1 MKRFFWQIPVLGILG
16 VCSQISWASYDLF
29 FPEDTD
35 LFRLH
40 ILEQG
45 ESDNLWGVAAQGT
58 VDKNEINS
66 LYEGLDYWA
75 RILAPQAAN
84 TNPIPILIFPSNA
97 EGAAALSVSTVDFD
111 DLTFLASALTHE
123 DYESRLQNFLAS
135 LPEDEWVSFDD
146 FKSAAI
152 QIGTLDWSH
161 EPLHALPGN
170 GDEFHLPATIVHE
183 LTHALGILTQVSIT
197 PNGQYAFMNDYF
209 GLWGQGLRDSNG
221 KQAESGMTISIGG
234 TDFDGDFVLDNDT
247 YYSGVYFTGN
257 HVQEVLGEGTT
268 LSFPE
273 IGLEQY
279 EKLVPGLPVNG
290 AEFDFEGKIFFPE
303 LSHIE
308 LQNGLLSHQNW
319 RNWTIPMEAEL
330 AALQDVGLKFDRK
343 QLFGYSI
350 YASGSEDKLNEFT
363 NTNGYYARE
372 NGQWL
377 VGTPNETRLG
387 IGLHIYGSYNKVTQ
401 AADILTVGEDA
412 VGIRVEGVENHL
424 TIDKNISIKSDG
436 PREAALLVSYGRDH
450 TINLEGDVSALGEQ
464 GIAAR
469 FDFGDNILGNGQEY
483 RGSWL
488 WQGGYATADRIL
500 SKINGPLVKVF
511 NVSGSL
517 RGREAA
523 IYIDESAFVEEI
535 NILSGATLEGDI
547 ISKWDP
553 NNPKIHSS
561 APDSEELYTSLTF
574 GYDVSDDGTAL
585 QSGDSDFSLNYAGN
599 INGPSIDMTH
609 KSGDLTLSGKINVH
623 SLQNE
628 GFLTLTGKDVSK
640 HQVTVEDTFINT
652 RGATLETGFDAGGH
666 VNSIQA
672 DSAELEGTLLVRPV
686 RDFYASEDT
695 IELQSP
701 VDIQGSGALK
711 ANMTVALAEQIDSP
725 TLSFAM
731 KVDSFTDNGS
741 MPSVFTSRS
750 DNAYSQYALDTAS
763 RSTGHALDFIA
774 DKARGDMQDLLEAL
788 DWSAPDGSDVAD
800 ALKRLGPGAYDVA
813 ARASLIQQNEINL
826 LVLRRLMATQTDG
839 VWAEHGLF
847 VGRNNE
853 GSHLSGSQRETKNT
867 YTWQFWVTP
876 YGGSSFQD
884 SHKNIS
890 SWKSKGVGLI
900 VGADRH
906 LQSDLDVG
914 FHLALVT
921 RRTHVKDNEKALA
934 DTTSAFFGLQA
945 IYAPDSW
952 NGLYLTGQG
961 RIGVENGKM
970 DRTISINGYNRQAES
985 RWTGLAG
992 SLQAGLGWDAH
1003 FDFVPGRFTM
1013 GPLAFVEY
1021 AFLHR
1026 PSLDEDKGGA
1036 ANLDVDDTTYDS
1048 LLMNLGLHA
1057 GLQTILPG
1065 GNHLKC
1071 DVLAAWRH
1079 ELLDPSFATSAAF
1092 VGYGAPRFESDTDLP
1107 GRDSLLLQAGFALS
1121 SNKDF
1126 TAKLDVGGE
1135 FFRQDYTG
1143 MNIGLDLSWQF

>member
-146 FKSAAI
+146 FKTAAI

-161 EPLHALPGN
+161 EPLHALPDN
-170 GDEFHLPATIVHE
+170 GDGFHLPATIVHE

-197 PNGQYAFMNDYF
+197 PNGQYAFMSDYF
-209 GLWGQGLRDSNG
+209 GLWSRGLRDCNG
-221 KQAESGMTISIGG
+221 KPAEGGMTISIGNTG
-234 TDFDGDFVLDNDT
+234 YQEDFVLENDT
-247 YYSGVYFTGN
+247 PYSGVYFTGD
-257 HVQEVLGEGTT
+257 HVQEVLGEGTR

-273 IGLEQY
+273 TGIEPY

-290 AEFDFEGKIFFPE
+290 AEFNFETGMFFPE

-436 PREAALLVSYGRDH
+436 PRGAALLVSYGRDH

-469 FDFGDNILGNGQEY
+469 FDFGDNILGNDQEY

-574 GYDVSDDGTAL
+574 GYAVSDDGSAA
-585 QSGDSDFSLNYAGN
+585 SAVDSDFSLNYAGN
-599 INGPSIDMTH
+599 IDGPSINMTH
-609 KSGDLTLSGKINVH
+609 KAGDLTLSGKINVH

-628 GFLTLTGKDVSK
+628 AFLTLTGQDVST
-640 HQVTVEDTFINT
+640 HQVTVVDKFINT
-652 RGATLETGFDAGGH
+652 QEATLETSFDADGH

-672 DSAELEGTLLVRPV
+672 GSADLEGTLLIRPV

-731 KVDSFTDNGS
+731 KGDSFTDNGS
-741 MPSVFTSRS
+741 IPSVFASRS
-750 DNAYSQYALDTAS
+750 NNAYSQYALDSAS

-774 DKARGDMQDLLEAL
+774 DKAHGDMQDLLEAL

-970 DRTISINGYNRQAES
+970 DRTISINGYNRQAKS

-992 SLQAGLGWDAH
+992 SLQAGLGWDAR
-1003 FDFVPGRFTM
+1003 FDFEPGRFTM

-1057 GLQTILPG
+1057 GWQTILPS

-1071 DVLAAWRH
+1071 DVMAAWRH
-1079 ELLDPSFATSAAF
+1079 ELLDSSFATSASF
-1092 VGYGAPRFESDTDLP
+1092 IGYGAPRFESDSDLP
-1107 GRDSLLLQAGFALS
+1107 GRDSLLLQAGFTLS
-1121 SNKDF
+1121 NNKDF
-1126 TAKLDVGGE
+1126 TAQLDVGGE
-1135 FFRQDYTG
+1135 FFRQNYTG

>member
-45 ESDNLWGVAAQGT
+45 ESDNFWGVAAQGT

-66 LYEGLDYWA
+66 ICEGLDYWA

-84 TNPIPILIFPSNA
+84 TNPIPILIFPSNG
-97 EGAAALSVSTVDFD
+97 EGAGALSVSTVDFD
-111 DLTFLASALTHE
+111 DLTFFASALTHE
-123 DYESRLQNFLAS
+123 DYESRLQNYLAS

-152 QIGTLDWSH
+152 LIGTFDWSH
-161 EPLHALPGN
+161 EPLHTLPDN
-170 GDEFHLPATIVHE
+170 GDGFHLPATIVHE
-183 LTHALGILTQVSIT
+183 LTHALGILTQVSKT
-197 PNGQYAFMNDYF
+197 PNGHYAFMSDYF
-209 GLWGQGLRDSNG
+209 GLWSQGLRDSNG

-234 TDFDGDFVLDNDT
+234 TEYDGDFVLDNDSL
-247 YYSGVYFTGN
+247 YSGVYFTGD

-290 AEFDFEGKIFFPE
+290 AEPDSNGGISPE

-350 YASGSEDKLNEFT
+350 YASGSEDKLNELI

-372 NGQWL
+372 NEQWL
-377 VGTPNETRLG
+377 VGTPNETPLG

-412 VGIRVEGVENHL
+412 VGIRVEGVGNHL

-436 PREAALLVSYGRDH
+436 PRGAALLVSYGRDH
-450 TINLEGDVSALGEQ
+450 TINLAGDVSALGEQ

-469 FDFGDNILGNGQEY
+469 FDFGDNILGNDQEY

-488 WQGGYATADRIL
+488 WHGAYVPDDGIL
-500 SKINGPLVKVF
+500 SKIQGPLVKVF

-517 RGREAA
+517 RGRKAA
-523 IYIDESAFVEEI
+523 IYIDESAFVKEI
-535 NILSGATLEGDI
+535 NILPGATLEGDI
-547 ISKWDP
+547 ISRWDP
-553 NNPKIHSS
+553 DNPKIHSS

-574 GYDVSDDGTAL
+574 GYGVSDDGSAL
-585 QSGDSDFSLNYAGN
+585 QSGDSNFSLNYAGN
-599 INGPSIDMTH
+599 IDGPSIDMAH
-609 KSGDLTLSGKINVH
+609 KAGDLTLSGKINVH

-628 GFLTLTGKDVSK
+628 AFLTLAGKDVSK
-640 HQVTVEDTFINT
+640 HQITVEDTFINT
-652 RGATLETGFDAGGH
+652 QGATLETGFDASGH

-672 DSAELEGTLLVRPV
+672 GSANLKGTLLVRPV

-701 VDIQGSGALK
+701 VDIRESGALK
-711 ANMTVALAEQIDSP
+711 ANMTVGLVGQIDSP

-731 KVDSFTDNGS
+731 KGDSFTDSSS
-741 MPSVFTSRS
+741 MPSVFANRS
-750 DNAYSQYALDTAS
+750 DNAYSQYALDTGS
-763 RSTGHALDFIA
+763 RSTGLALDFIA
-774 DKARGDMQDLLEAL
+774 DKAHGDMQDLLEAL

-800 ALKRLGPGAYDVA
+800 ALKRLGPGAYDAVA
-813 ARASLIQQNEINL
+813 RSSLIQQNEINL

-839 VWAEHGLF
+839 GQSEYGLL
-847 VGRNNE
+847 VDQNNE
-853 GSHLSGSQRETKNT
+853 GSQLAESPYETKNT
-867 YTWQFWVTP
+867 DTWQFWVTP

-890 SWKSKGVGLI
+890 AWKSKGVGLL
-900 VGADRH
+900 VGAERH
-906 LQSDLDVG
+906 FQSNLDVG
-914 FHLALVT
+914 FHIALT
-921 RRTHVKDNEKALA
+921 SRRTHVKDNEKALA
-934 DTTSAFFGLQA
+934 DTTSALFGLQA
-945 IYAPDSW
+945 FYAPGSW
-952 NGLYLTGQG
+952 NGLYLMGQG
-961 RIGVENGKM
+961 RIGVENGKI
-970 DRTISINGYNRQAES
+970 DRTIHINGYNRQAES
-985 RWTGLAG
+985 RWTGLVG

-1003 FDFVPGRFTM
+1003 FDSELGRFTM
-1013 GPLAFVEY
+1013 GPLAFAEY

-1026 PSLDEDKGGA
+1026 PSVDEDKGGA

-1057 GLQTILPG
+1057 GWQTILPS

-1079 ELLDPSFATSAAF
+1079 ELLDPSFSTSAAF
-1092 VGYGAPRFESDTDLP
+1092 PSYGAPRFESDSDLP
-1107 GRDSLLLQAGFALS
+1107 GRDSLLLQAGFTFL

-1126 TAKLDVGGE
+1126 TAQLDVGGE

-1143 MNIGLDLSWQF
+1143 MNVGLDLSWHF

>member
-45 ESDNLWGVAAQGT
+45 ESDNFWGAAAQGT

-66 LYEGLDYWA
+66 IYEGLDYWA

-84 TNPIPILIFPSNA
+84 TNPIPILIFPFA
-97 EGAAALSVSTVDFD
+97 VEGAAALSASTVDFG

-123 DYESRLQNFLAS
+123 DYESRLQNYLAS

-146 FKSAAI
+146 FKTAAI
-152 QIGTLDWSH
+152 RIGTFDWSH
-161 EPLHALPGN
+161 EPLHALPNN
-170 GDEFHLPATIVHE
+170 GDKFHLPATIVHE
-183 LTHALGILTQVSIT
+183 LTHALGVLTQVSKT
-197 PNGQYAFMNDYF
+197 PNGQYAFMSDYF
-209 GLWGQGLRDSNG
+209 GLWSQGLRDSNG
-221 KQAESGMTISIGG
+221 KQAESGMTISIGNTG
-234 TDFDGDFVLDNDT
+234 YHEDFVLEKYT
-247 YYSGVYFTGN
+247 PYSGVYFTGD
-257 HVQEVLGEGTT
+257 HVQEVLGEETK

-273 IGLEQY
+273 TGIEPY
-279 EKLVPGLPVNG
+279 DELVPGLPVNG
-290 AEFDFEGKIFFPE
+290 AEFNFETGMFFPE

-319 RNWTIPMEAEL
+319 RNWTTPMEAEL

-350 YASGSEDKLNEFT
+350 YASGLEEFT

-377 VGTPNETRLG
+377 VGTPNETPLG

-436 PREAALLVSYGRDH
+436 LNGSALLVSYGRDH
-450 TINLEGDVSALGEQ
+450 TINLAGDASALGEH
-464 GIAAR
+464 GMAAR
-469 FDFGDNILGNGQEY
+469 FDFGDNILGNDTEY
-483 RGSWL
+483 RGSWM
-488 WQGGYATADRIL
+488 WYVESKPVNEIL
-500 SKINGPLVKVF
+500 SKIQGPLVEVF

-523 IYIDESAFVEEI
+523 IYIDESAFVEKI
-535 NILSGATLEGDI
+535 NILSGAKLEGDI

-553 NNPKIHSS
+553 NNSKIPSS
-561 APDSEELYTSLTF
+561 APKSEDLYTSLTF
-574 GYDVSDDGTAL
+574 GYAVSDDGSAA
-585 QSGDSDFSLNYAGN
+585 SAVDSDFSLNYAGN
-599 INGPSIDMTH
+599 IDGPSINMTH
-609 KSGDLTLSGKINVH
+609 KAGDLTLSGKINVH

-628 GFLTLTGKDVSK
+628 AFLTLTGQDVST
-640 HQVTVEDTFINT
+640 HQVTVVDKFINT
-652 RGATLETGFDAGGH
+652 QEATLETSFDAGGH

-672 DSAELEGTLLVRPV
+672 GSAELNGTLLVRPA
-686 RDFYASEDT
+686 RDFYASEDI

-701 VDIQGSGALK
+701 VDIRGSGDLT
-711 ANMTVALAEQIDSP
+711 ANMMVALAQQIDSP
-725 TLSFAM
+725 TLSFTM
-731 KVDSFTDNGS
+731 NRDSFTSEGS
-741 MPSVFTSRS
+741 MPSVFASRS
-750 DNAYSQYALDTAS
+750 DNAYSQYALDSAS

-774 DKARGDMQDLLEAL
+774 DKAHGDMQDLLEAL
-788 DWSAPDGSDVAD
+788 DWSAADGSDVAD
-800 ALKRLGPGAYDVA
+800 ALKRLGPGAYDAA

-826 LVLRRLMATQTDG
+826 LVLRRLMATQTDS
-839 VWAEHGLF
+839 VWAEHALL
-847 VGRNNE
+847 VGRNDE

-867 YTWQFWVTP
+867 DTWQFWVTP

-914 FHLALVT
+914 FHVAVAT

-934 DTTSAFFGLQA
+934 DSTSAFFGLQA

-992 SLQAGLGWDAH
+992 SLQAGLGWNAH
-1003 FDFVPGRFTM
+1003 FDFEPGRFTM

-1057 GLQTILPG
+1057 GWQTILPS

-1071 DVLAAWRH
+1071 DVMAAWRH
-1079 ELLDPSFATSAAF
+1079 ELLDSSFATSASF
-1092 VGYGAPRFESDTDLP
+1092 IGYGAPRFESDSDLP
-1107 GRDSLLLQAGFALS
+1107 GRDSLLLQAGFTLS
-1121 SNKDF
+1121 NNKDF
-1126 TAKLDVGGE
+1126 TAQLDVGGE
-1135 FFRQDYTG
+1135 FFRQNYTG

>member
-1 MKRFFWQIPVLGILG
+1 MKRFFWQIPVLSILG

-45 ESDNLWGVAAQGT
+45 ESDNFWGVAAQGT

-66 LYEGLDYWA
+66 ICEGLDYWA
-75 RILAPQAAN
+75 RILAPQAVN
-84 TNPIPILIFPSNA
+84 TNPIPILIFPSNG
-97 EGAAALSVSTVDFD
+97 EGAGALSVSTVDFD
-111 DLTFLASALTHE
+111 DLTFFASALTHE
-123 DYESRLQNFLAS
+123 DYESRLQNYLAS

-152 QIGTLDWSH
+152 LIGTFDWSH
-161 EPLHALPGN
+161 EPLHALPDN
-170 GDEFHLPATIVHE
+170 GDGFHLPATIVHE
-183 LTHALGILTQVSIT
+183 LTHALGILTQVSKT
-197 PNGQYAFMNDYF
+197 PNGQYAFMSDYF
-209 GLWGQGLRDSNG
+209 GLWSQGLRDSNG

-234 TDFDGDFVLDNDT
+234 TEYDGDFVLDNDSL
-247 YYSGVYFTGN
+247 YSGVYFTGD

-290 AEFDFEGKIFFPE
+290 AEPDSNGGISPE

-350 YASGSEDKLNEFT
+350 YASGSEDKLNELI

-372 NGQWL
+372 NEQWL
-377 VGTPNETRLG
+377 VGTPNETPLG

-412 VGIRVEGVENHL
+412 VGIRVEGVGNHL

-436 PREAALLVSYGRDH
+436 IRGAALLVSYGRDH
-450 TINLEGDVSALGEQ
+450 TINLAGDTSALGEN

-469 FDFGDNILGNGQEY
+469 FDFGDNILGNKAEY

-488 WQGGYATADRIL
+488 WHGDYVPDDRIL
-500 SKINGPLVKVF
+500 SKIQGPLVKVF

-523 IYIDESAFVEEI
+523 IYIDESAFVKEI
-535 NILSGATLEGDI
+535 NILSGAKLEGDI
-547 ISKWDP
+547 ISRWDP
-553 NNPKIHSS
+553 NNPKLHSS
-561 APDSEELYTSLTF
+561 APDSEKLYTSLTF
-574 GYDVSDDGTAL
+574 GYAFLDDGSAAQL
-585 QSGDSDFSLNYAGN
+585 GDSNFSLNYAGN
-599 INGPSIDMTH
+599 IDGPSIDMAH
-609 KSGDLTLSGKINVH
+609 KAGDLTLSGKINVH

-628 GFLTLTGKDVSK
+628 AFLTLAGKDVSK
-640 HQVTVEDTFINT
+640 HQITVEDTFINT
-652 RGATLETGFDAGGH
+652 QGATLETGFDASGH

-672 DSAELEGTLLVRPV
+672 GSANLKGTLLVRPV

-701 VDIQGSGALK
+701 VDIRESGALK
-711 ANMTVALAEQIDSP
+711 ANMTVGLVGQIDSP

-731 KVDSFTDNGS
+731 KGDSFTDSSS
-741 MPSVFTSRS
+741 MPSVFASRS
-750 DNAYSQYALDTAS
+750 DNAYSQYALDTGS
-763 RSTGHALDFIA
+763 RSTGLALDFIA
-774 DKARGDMQDLLEAL
+774 DKAHGDMQDLLEAL

-800 ALKRLGPGAYDVA
+800 ALKRLGPGAYDAVA
-813 ARASLIQQNEINL
+813 RSSLTQQNEINL
-826 LVLRRLMATQTDG
+826 LVLRRQMATQTDG
-839 VWAEHGLF
+839 SQSEYGLL
-847 VGRNNE
+847 VDQNNE
-853 GSHLSGSQRETKNT
+853 GSQLAESPHETKNT
-867 YTWQFWVTP
+867 DTWQFWVTP

-890 SWKSKGVGLI
+890 SWKSKGVGLL

-906 LQSDLDVG
+906 FQSNLDVG
-914 FHLALVT
+914 FHIALTT

-934 DTTSAFFGLQA
+934 DTTSALFGLQA
-945 IYAPDSW
+945 FYAPGSW
-952 NGLYLTGQG
+952 NGLYLMGQG
-961 RIGVENGKM
+961 RIGVENGKI
-970 DRTISINGYNRQAES
+970 DRTIHINGYNRQAES
-985 RWTGLAG
+985 RWTGLVG

-1003 FDFVPGRFTM
+1003 FDSELGRFTM
-1013 GPLAFVEY
+1013 GPLAFAEY
-1021 AFLHR
+1021 VFLHR
-1026 PSLDEDKGGA
+1026 PSVDEDKGGA

-1057 GLQTILPG
+1057 GWQTILPS

-1079 ELLDPSFATSAAF
+1079 ELLDPSFSTAAAF
-1092 VGYGAPRFESDTDLP
+1092 PGYGAPRFESDSDLP
-1107 GRDSLLLQAGFALS
+1107 GRDSLLLQAGFTFL

-1126 TAKLDVGGE
+1126 TAQLDVGGE

-1143 MNIGLDLSWQF
+1143 MNVGLDLSWHF

>member
-45 ESDNLWGVAAQGT
+45 ESDNFWGVAAQGT

-66 LYEGLDYWA
+66 ICEGLDYWA

-84 TNPIPILIFPSNA
+84 TNPIPILIFPSNG
-97 EGAAALSVSTVDFD
+97 EGAGALSVSTVDFD
-111 DLTFLASALTHE
+111 DLTFFASALTHE
-123 DYESRLQNFLAS
+123 DYESRLQNYLAS

-152 QIGTLDWSH
+152 LIGTFDWSH
-161 EPLHALPGN
+161 EPLHALPDN
-170 GDEFHLPATIVHE
+170 GDGFHLPATIVHE
-183 LTHALGILTQVSIT
+183 LTHALGILTQVSKT
-197 PNGQYAFMNDYF
+197 PNGHYAFMSDYF
-209 GLWGQGLRDSNG
+209 GLWSQGLRDSNG
-221 KQAESGMTISIGG
+221 KQAESGVTISIGG
-234 TDFDGDFVLDNDT
+234 TEYDGDFVLDNDSL
-247 YYSGVYFTGN
+247 YSGVYFTGD

-290 AEFDFEGKIFFPE
+290 AEPDSNGGISPE

-350 YASGSEDKLNEFT
+350 YASGSEDKLNELI

-372 NGQWL
+372 NEQWL
-377 VGTPNETRLG
+377 VGTPNETPLG

-412 VGIRVEGVENHL
+412 VGIRVEGVGNHL

-436 PREAALLVSYGRDH
+436 IRGAALLVSYGRDH
-450 TINLEGDVSALGEQ
+450 TINLAGDVSALGEQ

-469 FDFGDNILGNGQEY
+469 FDFGDNILGNDQEY

-488 WQGGYATADRIL
+488 WHGDYVPDDGIL
-500 SKINGPLVKVF
+500 SKIQGPLVKVF

-523 IYIDESAFVEEI
+523 IYIDESAFVKEI
-535 NILSGATLEGDI
+535 NILPGATLEGDI
-547 ISKWDP
+547 ISRWDP
-553 NNPKIHSS
+553 DNPKIHSS

-574 GYDVSDDGTAL
+574 GYGVSDDGSAL
-585 QSGDSDFSLNYAGN
+585 QSGDSNFSLNYAGN
-599 INGPSIDMTH
+599 IDGPSIDMAH
-609 KSGDLTLSGKINVH
+609 KAGDLTLSGKINVH

-628 GFLTLTGKDVSK
+628 AFLTLAGKDVSK

-652 RGATLETGFDAGGH
+652 QGATLETGFDASGH

-672 DSAELEGTLLVRPV
+672 GSADLKGTLLVRPV
-686 RDFYASEDT
+686 RAFYASEDT
-695 IELQSP
+695 IELQSL

-711 ANMTVALAEQIDSP
+711 ANMTVALAEHIDSP

-731 KVDSFTDNGS
+731 KGDSFTDNGS
-741 MPSVFTSRS
+741 IPSVFASRS
-750 DNAYSQYALDTAS
+750 DNAYSQYALDTGS
-763 RSTGHALDFIA
+763 RSTGLALDFIA
-774 DKARGDMQDLLEAL
+774 DKAHGDMQDLLEAL

-800 ALKRLGPGAYDVA
+800 ALKRLGPGAYDAVA
-813 ARASLIQQNEINL
+813 RSSLIQQNEINL

-839 VWAEHGLF
+839 GQSEYGLL
-847 VGRNNE
+847 VDQNNE
-853 GSHLSGSQRETKNT
+853 GSQLAESPYETKNT
-867 YTWQFWVTP
+867 DTWQFWVTP

-890 SWKSKGVGLI
+890 AWKSKGVGLL
-900 VGADRH
+900 VGAERH
-906 LQSDLDVG
+906 FQSNLDVG
-914 FHLALVT
+914 FHIALT
-921 RRTHVKDNEKALA
+921 SRRTHVKDNEKALA
-934 DTTSAFFGLQA
+934 DTTSALFGLQA
-945 IYAPDSW
+945 FYAPGSW
-952 NGLYLTGQG
+952 NGLYLMGQG
-961 RIGVENGKM
+961 RIGVENGKI
-970 DRTISINGYNRQAES
+970 DRTIHINGYNRQAES
-985 RWTGLAG
+985 RWTGLVG

-1003 FDFVPGRFTM
+1003 FDSELGRFTM
-1013 GPLAFVEY
+1013 GPLAFAEY

-1026 PSLDEDKGGA
+1026 PSVDEDKGGA

-1057 GLQTILPG
+1057 GWQTILPS

-1079 ELLDPSFATSAAF
+1079 ELLDPSFSTAAAF
-1092 VGYGAPRFESDTDLP
+1092 AGYGAPRFESDSDLP
-1107 GRDSLLLQAGFALS
+1107 GRDSLLLQAGFTFL

-1126 TAKLDVGGE
+1126 TAQLDVGGE

-1143 MNIGLDLSWQF
+1143 LNVGLDLSWHF

>member
-29 FPEDTD
+29 FPENTD

-45 ESDNLWGVAAQGT
+45 ESDNFWGVAAQGT

-66 LYEGLDYWA
+66 ICEGLDYWA

-84 TNPIPILIFPSNA
+84 TNPIPILIFPSNG
-97 EGAAALSVSTVDFD
+97 EGAGALSVSTVDFD
-111 DLTFLASALTHE
+111 DLTFFASALTHE
-123 DYESRLQNFLAS
+123 DYESRLQNYLAS

-152 QIGTLDWSH
+152 LIGTFDWSH
-161 EPLHALPGN
+161 EPLHALPDN
-170 GDEFHLPATIVHE
+170 GDGFHLPATIVHE
-183 LTHALGILTQVSIT
+183 LTHALGILTQVSKT
-197 PNGQYAFMNDYF
+197 PNGHYAFMSDYF
-209 GLWGQGLRDSNG
+209 GLWSQGLRDSNG

-234 TDFDGDFVLDNDT
+234 TEYDGDFVLDNDSL
-247 YYSGVYFTGN
+247 YSGVYFTGD

-290 AEFDFEGKIFFPE
+290 AEPDSNGGISPE

-350 YASGSEDKLNEFT
+350 YASGSEDKLNELI

-372 NGQWL
+372 NEQWL
-377 VGTPNETRLG
+377 VGTPNETPLG

-412 VGIRVEGVENHL
+412 VGIRVEGVGNHL
-424 TIDKNISIKSDG
+424 TIDKSISIKSDG
-436 PREAALLVSYGRDH
+436 IRGAALLVSYGRDH
-450 TINLEGDVSALGEQ
+450 TINLAGDTSALGEH

-469 FDFGDNILGNGQEY
+469 FDFGDNILGNKAEY

-488 WQGGYATADRIL
+488 WHGDYVPDDGIL
-500 SKINGPLVKVF
+500 SKIQGPLVKVF

-523 IYIDESAFVEEI
+523 IYIDESAFVKEI
-535 NILSGATLEGDI
+535 NILPGATLEGDI
-547 ISKWDP
+547 ISRWDP
-553 NNPKIHSS
+553 DNPKIHSS

-574 GYDVSDDGTAL
+574 GYGVSDDGSAL
-585 QSGDSDFSLNYAGN
+585 QSGDSNFSLNYAGN
-599 INGPSIDMTH
+599 IDGPSIDMAH
-609 KSGDLTLSGKINVH
+609 KAGDLTLSGKINVH

-628 GFLTLTGKDVSK
+628 AFLTLAGNDVSK
-640 HQVTVEDTFINT
+640 HQITVEDTFINT
-652 RGATLETGFDAGGH
+652 QGATLETGFDASGH

-672 DSAELEGTLLVRPV
+672 GSANLKGTLLVRPV
-686 RDFYASEDT
+686 RDFYASEDI
-695 IELQSP
+695 IELQSL
-701 VDIQGSGALK
+701 VDIRESGALK
-711 ANMTVALAEQIDSP
+711 ANMTVGLVGQIDSP

-731 KVDSFTDNGS
+731 KGDSFTDSSS
-741 MPSVFTSRS
+741 MPSVFASRS
-750 DNAYSQYALDTAS
+750 DNAYSQYALDTGS
-763 RSTGHALDFIA
+763 RSTGLALDFIA
-774 DKARGDMQDLLEAL
+774 DKAHGDMQDLLEAL

-800 ALKRLGPGAYDVA
+800 ALKRLGPGAYDAVA
-813 ARASLIQQNEINL
+813 RSSLTQQNEINL

-839 VWAEHGLF
+839 GQSEYGLL
-847 VGRNNE
+847 VDQNNE
-853 GSHLSGSQRETKNT
+853 GSQLAESPYEAKNT
-867 YTWQFWVTP
+867 DTWQFWVTP

-890 SWKSKGVGLI
+890 SWKSKGVGLL

-906 LQSDLDVG
+906 FQSNLDVG
-914 FHLALVT
+914 FHIALTT

-934 DTTSAFFGLQA
+934 DTTSALFGLQA
-945 IYAPDSW
+945 FYAPGSW
-952 NGLYLTGQG
+952 NGLYLMGQG
-961 RIGVENGKM
+961 RIGVENGKI
-970 DRTISINGYNRQAES
+970 DRTIHINGYNRQAES
-985 RWTGLAG
+985 RWTGLVG

-1003 FDFVPGRFTM
+1003 FDSELGRFTM
-1013 GPLAFVEY
+1013 GPLAFAEY

-1026 PSLDEDKGGA
+1026 PSVDEGKGGA

-1057 GLQTILPG
+1057 GWQTILPS

-1079 ELLDPSFATSAAF
+1079 ELLDPSFSTSAAF
-1092 VGYGAPRFESDTDLP
+1092 AGYGAPRFESDSDLP
-1107 GRDSLLLQAGFALS
+1107 GRDSLLLQAGFTFL

-1126 TAKLDVGGE
+1126 TAQLDVGGE

-1143 MNIGLDLSWQF
+1143 LNVGLDLSWHF

>member
-1 MKRFFWQIPVLGILG
+1 MKRFFWQISVLGILG

-45 ESDNLWGVAAQGT
+45 ESDNFWGVTAQGT

-66 LYEGLDYWA
+66 ICEGLDYWA

-84 TNPIPILIFPSNA
+84 TNPIPILIFPSNG
-97 EGAAALSVSTVDFD
+97 EGAGALSVSTVDFD
-111 DLTFLASALTHE
+111 DLTFFASALTHE
-123 DYESRLQNFLAS
+123 DYESRLQNYLAN

-152 QIGTLDWSH
+152 LIGTFDWSH
-161 EPLHALPGN
+161 EPLHALPDN
-170 GDEFHLPATIVHE
+170 GDGFHLPATIVHE
-183 LTHALGILTQVSIT
+183 LTHALGILTQVSKT
-197 PNGQYAFMNDYF
+197 PNGQYAFMSDYF
-209 GLWGQGLRDSNG
+209 GLWSQGLRDSNG

-234 TDFDGDFVLDNDT
+234 TEYDRDFILDNDSL
-247 YYSGVYFTGN
+247 YSGVYFTGD

-273 IGLEQY
+273 IGLQQY

-290 AEFDFEGKIFFPE
+290 AEPDSNGGISPE

-350 YASGSEDKLNEFT
+350 YASGSEDKLNELI

-372 NGQWL
+372 NEQWL
-377 VGTPNETRLG
+377 VGTPNETPLG

-412 VGIRVEGVENHL
+412 VGIRVEGVGNHL

-436 PREAALLVSYGRDH
+436 IRGAALLVSYGRDH
-450 TINLEGDVSALGEQ
+450 TINLAGDTSALGEH

-469 FDFGDNILGNGQEY
+469 FDFGDNILGNKAEY

-488 WQGGYATADRIL
+488 WHGDYVPDDGIL
-500 SKINGPLVKVF
+500 SKIQGPLVKVF

-523 IYIDESAFVEEI
+523 IYIDESAFVKEI
-535 NILSGATLEGDI
+535 NILPGATLEGDI
-547 ISKWDP
+547 ISRWDP
-553 NNPKIHSS
+553 DNPKIHSS
-561 APDSEELYTSLTF
+561 APDSGELYTSLTF
-574 GYDVSDDGTAL
+574 GYGVSDDGSAL
-585 QSGDSDFSLNYAGN
+585 QSGDSNFSLNYAGN
-599 INGPSIDMTH
+599 IDGPSIDMAH
-609 KSGDLTLSGKINVH
+609 KAGDLTLSGKINVH

-628 GFLTLTGKDVSK
+628 AFLTLAGKDVSK
-640 HQVTVEDTFINT
+640 HQITVQDTFINT
-652 RGATLETGFDAGGH
+652 QGATLETGFDASGY

-672 DSAELEGTLLVRPV
+672 GSANLKGTLLVRPV

-701 VDIQGSGALK
+701 VDIRESGALK
-711 ANMTVALAEQIDSP
+711 ANMTVGLVGQIDSP

-731 KVDSFTDNGS
+731 KGDSFTDSSS
-741 MPSVFTSRS
+741 MPSVFANRS
-750 DNAYSQYALDTAS
+750 DNAYSQYALDTGS
-763 RSTGHALDFIA
+763 RSTGLALDFIA
-774 DKARGDMQDLLEAL
+774 DKAHGDMQDLLEAL

-800 ALKRLGPGAYDVA
+800 ALKRLGPGAYDAVA
-813 ARASLIQQNEINL
+813 RSSLIQQNEINL

-839 VWAEHGLF
+839 GQSEYGLL
-847 VGRNNE
+847 VDQNNE
-853 GSHLSGSQRETKNT
+853 GSQLAESPYETKNT
-867 YTWQFWVTP
+867 DTWQFWVTP

-890 SWKSKGVGLI
+890 AWKSKGVGLL
-900 VGADRH
+900 VGAERH
-906 LQSDLDVG
+906 FQSNLDVG
-914 FHLALVT
+914 FHIALT
-921 RRTHVKDNEKALA
+921 SRRTHVKDNEKALA
-934 DTTSAFFGLQA
+934 DTTSALFGLQA
-945 IYAPDSW
+945 FYAPGSW
-952 NGLYLTGQG
+952 NGLYLMGQG
-961 RIGVENGKM
+961 RIGVENGKI
-970 DRTISINGYNRQAES
+970 DRTIHINGYNRQAES
-985 RWTGLAG
+985 RWTGLVG

-1003 FDFVPGRFTM
+1003 FDSELGRFTI
-1013 GPLAFVEY
+1013 GPLAFAEY

-1026 PSLDEDKGGA
+1026 PSVDEDKGGA

-1057 GLQTILPG
+1057 GWQTILPS

-1079 ELLDPSFATSAAF
+1079 ELLDPSFSTAAAF
-1092 VGYGAPRFESDTDLP
+1092 AGYGAPRFESDSDLP
-1107 GRDSLLLQAGFALS
+1107 GRDSLLLQAGFTFL

-1126 TAKLDVGGE
+1126 TAQLDVGGE

-1143 MNIGLDLSWQF
+1143 LNVGLDLSWHF

>member
-45 ESDNLWGVAAQGT
+45 ESDNFWGVAAQGT

-66 LYEGLDYWA
+66 ICEGLDYWA

-84 TNPIPILIFPSNA
+84 TNPIPILIFPSNG
-97 EGAAALSVSTVDFD
+97 EGAGALSVSTVDFD
-111 DLTFLASALTHE
+111 DLTFFASALTHE
-123 DYESRLQNFLAS
+123 DYESRLQNYLAS

-152 QIGTLDWSH
+152 LIGTFDWSH
-161 EPLHALPGN
+161 EPLHALPDN
-170 GDEFHLPATIVHE
+170 GDGFHLPATIVHE
-183 LTHALGILTQVSIT
+183 LTHALGILTQVSKT
-197 PNGQYAFMNDYF
+197 SNGHYAFMSDYF
-209 GLWGQGLRDSNG
+209 GLWSQGLRDSNG

-234 TDFDGDFVLDNDT
+234 TEYDGDFVLDNDSL
-247 YYSGVYFTGN
+247 YSGVYFTGD

-279 EKLVPGLPVNG
+279 EKLVPGLPVIG
-290 AEFDFEGKIFFPE
+290 AEPDSNGGISPE

-350 YASGSEDKLNEFT
+350 YASGSEDKLNELI

-372 NGQWL
+372 NEQWL
-377 VGTPNETRLG
+377 VGTPNETPMG

-412 VGIRVEGVENHL
+412 VGIRVEGVGNHL

-436 PREAALLVSYGRDH
+436 IRGAALLVSYGRDH
-450 TINLEGDVSALGEQ
+450 TINLAGDTSALGEH

-469 FDFGDNILGNGQEY
+469 FDFGDNILGNKAEY

-488 WQGGYATADRIL
+488 WHGDYVPDDGIL
-500 SKINGPLVKVF
+500 SKIQGPLVKVF

-523 IYIDESAFVEEI
+523 IYIDESAFVKEI
-535 NILSGATLEGDI
+535 NILPGTTLEGDI
-547 ISKWDP
+547 ISRWDP
-553 NNPKIHSS
+553 DNPKIHSS

-574 GYDVSDDGTAL
+574 GYGVSDDGSAL
-585 QSGDSDFSLNYAGN
+585 QSGDSNFSLNYAGN
-599 INGPSIDMTH
+599 IDGPSIDMAH
-609 KSGDLTLSGKINVH
+609 KAGDLTLSGKINVH

-628 GFLTLTGKDVSK
+628 AFLTLAGKDVSK
-640 HQVTVEDTFINT
+640 HQITVEDTFINT
-652 RGATLETGFDAGGH
+652 QGATLETGFDASGH

-672 DSAELEGTLLVRPV
+672 GSANLKGTLLVRPV

-701 VDIQGSGALK
+701 MDIRESGALK
-711 ANMTVALAEQIDSP
+711 ANMTVGLVGQIDSP

-731 KVDSFTDNGS
+731 KGDSFTDSSS
-741 MPSVFTSRS
+741 MPSVFASRS
-750 DNAYSQYALDTAS
+750 DNAYSQYALDTGS
-763 RSTGHALDFIA
+763 RSTGLALDFIA
-774 DKARGDMQDLLEAL
+774 DKAHGDMQDLLEAL

-800 ALKRLGPGAYDVA
+800 ALKRLGPGAYDAVA
-813 ARASLIQQNEINL
+813 RSSLTQQNEINL

-839 VWAEHGLF
+839 GQSEYGLL
-847 VGRNNE
+847 VDQNNE
-853 GSHLSGSQRETKNT
+853 GSQLAESPYEAKNT
-867 YTWQFWVTP
+867 DTWQFWVTP

-890 SWKSKGVGLI
+890 SWKSKGVGLL

-906 LQSDLDVG
+906 FQSNLDVG
-914 FHLALVT
+914 FHIALTT

-934 DTTSAFFGLQA
+934 DTTSALFGLQA
-945 IYAPDSW
+945 FYAPGSW
-952 NGLYLTGQG
+952 NGLYLMGQG
-961 RIGVENGKM
+961 RIGVENGKI
-970 DRTISINGYNRQAES
+970 DRTIHINGYNRQAES
-985 RWTGLAG
+985 RWTGLVG

-1003 FDFVPGRFTM
+1003 FDSELGRFTM
-1013 GPLAFVEY
+1013 GPLAFAEY

-1026 PSLDEDKGGA
+1026 PSVDEDKGGA

-1057 GLQTILPG
+1057 GWQTILPS

-1079 ELLDPSFATSAAF
+1079 ELLDPSFSTAAAF
-1092 VGYGAPRFESDTDLP
+1092 AGYGAPRFESDSDLP
-1107 GRDSLLLQAGFALS
+1107 GRDSLLLQAGFTFL

-1126 TAKLDVGGE
+1126 TAQLDVGGE

-1143 MNIGLDLSWQF
+1143 LNVGLDLSWHF

>member
-45 ESDNLWGVAAQGT
+45 ESDNFWGVAAQGT
-58 VDKNEINS
+58 VDENEINS
-66 LYEGLDYWA
+66 ICEGLDYWA

-84 TNPIPILIFPSNA
+84 TNPIPILIFPSNG
-97 EGAAALSVSTVDFD
+97 EGAGALSVSTVDFD
-111 DLTFLASALTHE
+111 DLTFFASALTHE
-123 DYESRLQNFLAS
+123 DYESRLQNYLAS

-152 QIGTLDWSH
+152 LIGTFDWSH
-161 EPLHALPGN
+161 EPLHALPDN
-170 GDEFHLPATIVHE
+170 GDGFHLPATIVHE
-183 LTHALGILTQVSIT
+183 LTHALGILTQVSKT
-197 PNGQYAFMNDYF
+197 PNGHYAFMSDYF
-209 GLWGQGLRDSNG
+209 GLWSQGLRDSNG

-234 TDFDGDFVLDNDT
+234 TEYDGDFVLDNDSL
-247 YYSGVYFTGN
+247 YSGVYFTGD

-290 AEFDFEGKIFFPE
+290 AEPDSNGGISPE

-350 YASGSEDKLNEFT
+350 YASGSEDKLNELI

-372 NGQWL
+372 NEQWL
-377 VGTPNETRLG
+377 VGTPNETPLG
-387 IGLHIYGSYNKVTQ
+387 IGLHIYGSYNKVIQ

-412 VGIRVEGVENHL
+412 VGIRVEGVGNHL

-436 PREAALLVSYGRDH
+436 IRGAALLVSYGRDH
-450 TINLEGDVSALGEQ
+450 TINLAGDTSALGEH

-469 FDFGDNILGNGQEY
+469 FDFGDNILGNKAEY

-488 WQGGYATADRIL
+488 WHGDYVPDDGIL
-500 SKINGPLVKVF
+500 SKIQGPLVKVF

-523 IYIDESAFVEEI
+523 IYIDESAFVKEI
-535 NILSGATLEGDI
+535 NILPGATLEGDI
-547 ISKWDP
+547 ISRWDP
-553 NNPKIHSS
+553 DNPKIHSS

-574 GYDVSDDGTAL
+574 GYGVSDNGSAL
-585 QSGDSDFSLNYAGN
+585 QSGDSNFSLNYAGN
-599 INGPSIDMTH
+599 IDGPSIDMAH
-609 KSGDLTLSGKINVH
+609 KAGDLTLSGKINVH

-628 GFLTLTGKDVSK
+628 AFLTLAGKDVSK
-640 HQVTVEDTFINT
+640 HQITVEDTFINT
-652 RGATLETGFDAGGH
+652 QGATLETGFDASGH

-672 DSAELEGTLLVRPV
+672 GSANLKGTLLVRPV

-701 VDIQGSGALK
+701 VDIRESGALK
-711 ANMTVALAEQIDSP
+711 ANMTVGLVGQIDSP

-731 KVDSFTDNGS
+731 KGDSFTDSSS
-741 MPSVFTSRS
+741 MPSVFANRS
-750 DNAYSQYALDTAS
+750 DNAYSQYALDTGS
-763 RSTGHALDFIA
+763 RSTGLALDFIA
-774 DKARGDMQDLLEAL
+774 DKAHGDMQDLLEAL

-800 ALKRLGPGAYDVA
+800 ALKRLGPGAYDAVA
-813 ARASLIQQNEINL
+813 RSSLIQQNEINL

-839 VWAEHGLF
+839 GQSEYGLL
-847 VGRNNE
+847 VDQNNE
-853 GSHLSGSQRETKNT
+853 GSQLAESPYETKNT
-867 YTWQFWVTP
+867 DTWQFWVTP

-890 SWKSKGVGLI
+890 AWKSKGVGLL

-906 LQSDLDVG
+906 FQSNLDVG
-914 FHLALVT
+914 FHIALTT

-934 DTTSAFFGLQA
+934 DTTSALFGLQA
-945 IYAPDSW
+945 FYAPGSW
-952 NGLYLTGQG
+952 NGLFLMGQG
-961 RIGVENGKM
+961 RIGVENGKI
-970 DRTISINGYNRQAES
+970 DRTIHINGYNRQAES
-985 RWTGLAG
+985 RWTGLVG

-1003 FDFVPGRFTM
+1003 FDSELGRFTM
-1013 GPLAFVEY
+1013 GPLAFAEY

-1026 PSLDEDKGGA
+1026 PSVDEDKGGA

-1057 GLQTILPG
+1057 EWQTILPS

-1079 ELLDPSFATSAAF
+1079 ELLDPSFSTSAAF
-1092 VGYGAPRFESDTDLP
+1092 AGYGAPRFESDSDLP
-1107 GRDSLLLQAGFALS
+1107 GRDSLLLQAGFTFL

-1126 TAKLDVGGE
+1126 TAQLDVGGE

-1143 MNIGLDLSWQF
+1143 LNVGLDLSWHF